1 MIKSWMLFTTTRLPT
16 LWATNFG
23 LPQFWTSGVLR
34 AIYYLLIIFGLIW
47 LYGRGNFT
55 APQFVYQG
63 F

>member
-1 MIKSWMLFTTTRLPT
+1 MINAWMLSTTIRFTK
-16 LWATNFG
+16 LWAATFGVPNF
-23 LPQFWTSGVLR
+23 WASGMLR
-34 AIYYLLIIFGLIW
+34 TIYYLLIIFGLIW

>member
-1 MIKSWMLFTTTRLPT
+1 MIKSWMLSTTTSLT
-16 LWATNFG
+16 KLWSTKFG
-23 LPQFWTSGVLR
+23 ISNVWTSTLLR
-34 AIYYLLIIFGLIW
+34 TLYYLLIIFGLIW